1 MYNKKVLS
9 DAMKNLASRKAPA
22 KKKDTVVNNN
32 KLLPFISSEGYKQGP
47 PPAGT
52 NYRIPSDT
60 IYNPTPYNIRAVGSN
75 GEEKFIAAGDTRN
88 HKFNGA
94 KYVDEYQAQYGK
106 IIYVDDPNDPRL
118 KIPEYENIVANSQRD
133 LINKLKSSK
142 SYDEYNDYW
151 NKVEQDKIIKSA
163 YNNLLKLYKQ
173 YNITPRLG
181 KTVSKNAVGSL
192 RPVLTT
198 NIYKYQDP
206 IAFTPPEITDVDWT
220 DQIPIPEDQVIDR
233 NTNLRMDVEQ
243 REPEPK
249 TYTPEFKRQYRHDP
263 RNFSNL
269 WGLKPRYGH
278 WVDVPV
284 EADGGD
290 ISIPD
295 LNQYEDGGE
304 YDLTDDQI
312 AELKKGGYVVE
323 ELPKKKNSK
332 KYSRSLLATNQ
343 LFAQNPLLKKQ
354 KSKKRKIFDPNAKY
368 YQDGGAPYNISG
380 PISEQD
386 EIQEYTPVLK
396 PKAYGHEPEDYSQF
410 QNFAQSLPSN
420 LQDPGYQYGNPDQY
434 DLYGMWRT
442 VGKPASFTDVQDTDY
457 FPLQPDGT
465 YNGFSVADDGTLLKP
480 MSHHT
485 TWKEVMNSQ
494 LNTNPYFKEN
504 RLIKNEQGRL
514 QYVPN
519 KQKGGTKTQY
529 YTYAGSKN
537 KYKKVGNQWYIS
549 NEGTAFDF
557 VPIKDPTGSRTKEL
571 NKHAKIDPYPWI
583 PSKSF
588 ERKINTVLGD
598 PMGASGRAGEYYAP
612 EDEDDVDNIRHTY
625 SGYRT
630 AKGIAD
636 ATGNIPYVSNP
647 LGYIGS
653 SILGAAHEVG
663 TMFSDPRSW
672 GTVLSE
678 AAEDQANNIRGAGMV
693 FNQQSPARTVKNIA
707 QMSRQGLLPDGYA
720 PGTWGPDYVDPYDLR
735 QQEKAFRQ
743 STGKPTPVS
752 LTEKFD
758 KGGFQDDINKRRK
771 LLRDWT
777 YGASIGMLQKAQVGL
792 ETRGTEEQPKEL
804 PEIRAVDPNDE
815 VTQLMK
821 ARRDELSYAK
831 NDRQKKRVSQRY
843 DKLIAQAKERREKRR
858 EDEDEGNVLTGPKTG
873 KQVEQETLASGNL
886 SPRAAQRIEKAN
898 RRRSQWETAEDKRIT
913 REDEER
919 KRQALK
925 ESIDTSI
932 DSGIG
937 TSTYVDTPKLGDPF
951 GRLEGENIIDVDE
964 RVGKQNQEAFVKYL
978 VDASNKKVYG
988 QGAGAI
994 EQVTTPAEQYIKSIG
1009 LGNLLNEHSAYA
1021 ILQDLMYQDPEGTA
1035 KGLEEAKY
1043 KVWQK
1048 SEQAAYDKMD
1058 PFWQVMNNL
1067 GALAADP
1074 LYYGEQT
1081 IKGERSLV
1089 GQGQRSVAPE
1099 YYEDAKYYDKAL
1111 GDKGDLNALL
1121 NLFNPM
1127 AYGAAAGEDALRGKY
1142 GDAAVNALQGVLA
1155 GASGAG
1161 IAKGTTAGFKA
1172 LNKSR
1177 AIFNPITGKATG
1189 YTVNPAK
1196 LLNTSILAE
1205 GVARD
1210 MDYTSPESTLYM
1222 ADKLISG
1229 DKTWNESAAGLADN
1243 MLNYIGMKSTVDD
1256 IVSGWK
1262 EGGREALRVP
1272 AAAILKRW
1280 DKPLFSLTVPSLS
1293 NTLKQPTFGKGV
1305 KSLSNFR
1312 IGTRTP
1318 AVWNPE
1324 TARYQVIG
1332 PRKIG
1337 QTNIAASDIARG
1349 MTFSGSISAGIGAY
1363 NSVNNAIDVV
1373 GSDDATF
1380 GEKYKAIK
1388 DAGYKTT
1395 GALIQAMAV
1404 PRVFRPI
1411 YSSPYVNAYFA
1422 TNYYDELLK
1431 GDLSK
1436 NPNPLRG
1443 VFSTSR
1449 LIAHKKGGETY
1460 EIDNNT
1466 RRVLAKLGY
1475 QVEDID

>member
-9 DAMKNLASRKAPA
+9 NAMKNLASRKAPA
-22 KKKDTVVNNN
+22 KKKDTVVNN

-47 PPAGT
+47 PPEGMH
-52 NYRIPSDT
+52 YRILGNK
-60 IYNPTPYNIRAVGSN
+60 IYNPTPYDIKAVGSN
-75 GEEKFIAAGDTRN
+75 GEQQFIAAGDTRPRT
-88 HKFNGA
+88 FDGA
-94 KYVDEYQAQYGK
+94 LYVDEFSRMQRGGPTYADSLFLYNNTLKLDDWMRKNKYYWSKTRPFEKLPWQKSTSAILNQAKEMYALDKAANKSGRADGRKGSLQDYVKTKNNFVGTSDWWDSGGDDKGLPLTWLHPGINPQYEGDMVPKKSGSPRSYSYRYMPLAVKPAELLTDAEIIKRYKEYGK
-106 IIYVDDPNDPRL
+106 SGIPKSRLIKLGLIKPSAPTSDPVSL
-118 KIPEYENIVANSQRD
+118 SFIPP
-133 LINKLKSSK
+133 
-142 SYDEYNDYW
+142 
-151 NKVEQDKIIKSA
+151 
-163 YNNLLKLYKQ
+163 
-173 YNITPRLG
+173 T
-181 KTVSKNAVGSL
+181 
-192 RPVLTT
+192 
-198 NIYKYQDP
+198 
-206 IAFTPPEITDVDWT
+206 ITDLEFEPPIEAETQWT
-220 DQIPIPEDQVIDR
+220 NPNPE
-233 NTNLRMDVEQ
+233 MDIEQ
-243 REPEPK
+243 RPKEPK
-249 TYTPEFKRQYRHDP
+249 TYIPEFARRYKLDP
-263 RNFSNL
+263 KNISNL
-269 WGLKPRYGH
+269 YGLRQRKGK
-278 WVDVPV
+278 WIDVPI
-284 EADGGD
+284 EQDGGD

-368 YQDGGAPYNISG
+368 YQDGGEAV
-380 PISEQD
+380 EQ
-386 EIQEYTPVLK
+386 Y
-396 PKAYGHEPEDYSQF
+396 
-410 QNFAQSLPSN
+410 
-420 LQDPGYQYGNPDQY
+420 
-434 DLYGMWRT
+434 
-442 VGKPASFTDVQDTDY
+442 
-457 FPLQPDGT
+457 
-465 YNGFSVADDGTLLKP
+465 
-480 MSHHT
+480 
-485 TWKEVMNSQ
+485 
-494 LNTNPYFKEN
+494 
-504 RLIKNEQGRL
+504 
-514 QYVPN
+514 
-519 KQKGGTKTQY
+519 QKGGPKEQY
-529 YTYAGSKN
+529 YTYANSKN

-571 NKHAKIDPYPWI
+571 NKNAKIDPYPWI
-583 PSKSF
+583 PSKAF
-588 ERKINTVLGD
+588 ESKINTALGD
-598 PMGASGRAGEYYAP
+598 PMGASGRAGEYYKLP
-612 EDEDDVDNIRHTY
+612 DEDDVDNIRHAY

-663 TMFSDPRSW
+663 TMFSDKRDWS
-672 GTVLSE
+672 TKLSE
-678 AAEDQANNIRGAGMV
+678 AAEDQANNMTGAGMV
-693 FNQQSPARTVKNIA
+693 FNQRSPAENVKRIA
-707 QMSRQGLLPDGYA
+707 AMSSRGYLPDGYGGM
-720 PGTWGPDYVDPYDLR
+720 PFGPDYIDLYDQR
-735 QQEKAFRQ
+735 QQQKAFRE

-752 LTEKFD
+752 LTEKFE

-777 YGASIGMLQKAQVGL
+777 YGASIGMLQKAQEGL

-804 PEIRAVDPNDE
+804 PEIKALDPNDE

-821 ARRDELSYAK
+821 AKRDELSYAK

-843 DKLIAQAKERREKRR
+843 DKLITEAKERRETG
-858 EDEDEGNVLTGPKTG
+858 DEGNVLTGPKTG
-873 KQVEQETLASGNL
+873 KQVQQEVLAAGQG
-886 SPRAAQRIEKAN
+886 PTRTGAERITRAE
-898 RRRSQWETAEDKRIT
+898 RRRSEWEQEQQRQEAIAQRASEEEKAKR
-913 REDEER
+913 ER
-919 KRQALK
+919 QTLK

-937 TSTYVDTPKLGDPF
+937 TSTYVDTPKFGDPLD
-951 GRLEGENIIDVDE
+951 RRPGETMEDVMI
-964 RVGKQNQEAFVKYL
+964 RQNKENEEAFVKYL
-978 VDASNKKVYG
+978 VDASNKKIYG
-988 QGAGAI
+988 KGVGQI
-994 EQVTTPAEQYIKSIG
+994 QQVTTPAEQYIKSIG
-1009 LGNLLNEHSAYA
+1009 LGNLLNEHTAYA

-1035 KGLEEAKY
+1035 KGLEDAKY

-1048 SEQAAYDKMD
+1048 SEKAAYD
-1058 PFWQVMNNL
+1058 NL
-1067 GALAADP
+1067 GFTGKLLNNTAAMIADLP
-1074 LYYGEQT
+1074 FYLEQT

-1089 GQGQRSVAPE
+1089 GQGQRSAGSK
-1099 YYEDAKYYDKAL
+1099 YYEDAQYYDKAL
-1111 GDKGDLNALL
+1111 GDKGDINALI
-1121 NLFNPM
+1121 NLFNPTV
-1127 AYGAAAGEDALRGKY
+1127 YGAAAGEDALRGKY

-1161 IAKGTTAGFKA
+1161 IYKGLTGAGKF
-1172 LNKSR
+1172 LNKPYK
-1177 AIFNPITGKATG
+1177 IFNPITNQATG
-1189 YTVNPAK
+1189 YTVNPMK
-1196 LLNTSILAE
+1196 LINTGFLAE

-1210 MDYTSPESTLYM
+1210 IDYTNPESTFYM

-1229 DKTWNESAAGLADN
+1229 DKTWNESAAGLANN

-1272 AAAILKRW
+1272 ASAVLKRW

-1305 KSLSNFR
+1305 KSALNYR
-1312 IGTRTP
+1312 IGARTP

-1349 MTFSGSISAGIGAY
+1349 ITFSTAVPAGIGAY
-1363 NSVNNAIDVV
+1363 NSINNAIDVV
-1373 GSDDATF
+1373 GSDDKSF

-1404 PRVFRPI
+1404 PKVFRPI
-1411 YSSPYVNAYFA
+1411 YASPYVNAYFA
-1422 TNYYDELLK
+1422 ANYYDELLK
-1431 GDLSK
+1431 GDVTK

-1449 LIAHKKGGETY
+1449 LIAHKEGGETY